1 MTEYDILYE
10 QYGKGLP
17 LTAEDEAALR
27 QAREELERLKG
38 DPGMVPCEDGF
49 VSRQGEFVLD
59 PVTRQYISIA
69 TRLADR
75 QLRELPAMPEDRET
89 VIRFPGIDPVDSFSV
104 IDMKFAQRVEAVK
117 AALQS
122 RTPEVSRYG
131 WGLVHDLERP
141 NEKTRTA
148 MRRAAEE
155 HRTMTRGSK
164 LCHSAAGRR
173 IMHQRAR
180 ELETC
185 AAVADYDMML
195 QGAEYAAGLRTG
207 PVPGEIKDFYHN
219 VLGEGLAL
227 GLVTQAETACPPVE
241 CFYVKFENLDN
252 KLLHQ
257 AQANPRNWGK
267 TEEEIRDFA
276 DKIDEDTVLQTISP
290 YAKAAADRVLDP
302 AFAHQEKASGGAISR
317 ADLIIIDGKTIRE
330 KMFED
335 YNASHLDTDGFD
347 AFFRKNV
354 RQATGEYVA
363 AGLMAGKRVEAFVPD
378 RRGRIPVQPS
388 QILPAADGYK
398 PSPLKPE
405 RFNAW
410 QRFFSRHGFYQEK
423 VERQAEYDRMMAARG
438 RVRLTNAAHQ
448 WELAGG
454 SPEER
459 RELFFGTL
467 LRENSG
473 KLGFDSPFGPDSS
486 SLENIAVSSMLFRG
500 YSLEEIFDPNAHRQE
515 KEETGREVCEW
526 LKKGDMKRV
535 GEALVNG
542 LVHLRDE
549 IDRRTADLDM
559 ADETQMLSGD
569 QRFTALAS
577 RLAASIGKQTAQEC
591 CKRECHAAMDR
602 YLQDR
607 NWKRSGQDYL
617 EELRDGVDTVA
628 AYFNTAQKAMAGR
641 AELAGG
647 LAVHDRAKG
656 RILAQ
661 MGYEVAKAGFGDPKD
676 GAPKEKTCE
685 RFTRVNPLYTPF
697 SSFGF
702 EEKYRD
708 FIAGAGE
715 PQVCKAVGEGFMRGR
730 FQERIRVKEV
740 GTCDYAVEVAPPT
753 RKDDLELR
761 STKELEAAKVGPQK
775 RAVRQNK
782 PPQMGGGLR

>member
-1 MTEYDILYE
+1 MTEYDLLYE
-10 QYGKGLP
+10 QYGKSFP
-17 LTAEDEAALR
+17 LTAEDEATLR

-38 DPGMVPCEDGF
+38 DPGMTPREDGF
-49 VSRQGEFVLD
+49 VSREGVFTLD
-59 PVTRQYISIA
+59 PETRQYISIA

-75 QLRELPAMPEDRET
+75 QLRELPAMPEDREAAA
-89 VIRFPGIDPVDSFSV
+89 RFPEVDPVGSFSI
-104 IDMKFAQRVEAVK
+104 IDLKFAQRIEAVQ

-122 RTPEVSRYG
+122 RAPEVSRYG
-131 WGLVHDLERP
+131 WGLVQDLAQP
-141 NEKTRTA
+141 DGKVQTA

-173 IMHQRAR
+173 IMHQRAK

-185 AAVADYDMML
+185 AAVVDYDKML

-207 PVPGEIKDFYHN
+207 PVPGEVRDFYQN
-219 VLGEGLAL
+219 VLGKRLDAELIVRAELASPPADGL
-227 GLVTQAETACPPVE
+227 
-241 CFYVKFENLDN
+241 YVKFEDLDN

-267 TEEEIRDFA
+267 TERELREYADAIEE
-276 DKIDEDTVLQTISP
+276 DKVLEAISP
-290 YAKAAADRVLDP
+290 YARAAADRVGDP
-302 AFAHQEKASGGAISR
+302 AFAYQERASGGAISR
-317 ADLIIIDGKTIRE
+317 ADLIIIDGKTVRE

-335 YNASHLDTDGFD
+335 YNASHRDVGGFD
-347 AFFRKNV
+347 AFFRENV
-354 RQATGEYVA
+354 RQATDEYVA

-378 RRGRIPVQPS
+378 GRGRIPAQPS
-388 QILPAADGYK
+388 QILPAADGYS

-410 QRFFSRHGFYQEK
+410 QRFFSRHGFYREK
-423 VERQAEYDRMMAARG
+423 VERQAEYDRMMAARE

-454 SPEER
+454 TLEER
-459 RELFFGTL
+459 KELFFGAH
-467 LRENSG
+467 LRENGG
-473 KLGFDSPFGPDSS
+473 KLGFNSPFGPDGSA
-486 SLENIAVSSMLFRG
+486 LENLAVSTMLFRG

-515 KEETGREVCEW
+515 KEETGREVCQW

-535 GEALVNG
+535 GEVLVNG

-549 IDRRTADLDM
+549 LDRRTAGLDM
-559 ADETQMLSGD
+559 ADEGQMLSGD

-577 RLAASIGKQTAQEC
+577 RLAVSIGRQAGQEC
-591 CKRECHAAMDR
+591 CKRECLAAMDR

-607 NWKRSGQDYL
+607 NWNWQGKDYL
-617 EELRDGVDTVA
+617 DMLRGGVGAVA

-647 LAVHDRAKG
+647 LAVYGRARD
-656 RILAQ
+656 RILDQ
-661 MGYEVAKAGFGDPKD
+661 MGYEVAKAGFGDPRD
-676 GAPKEKTCE
+676 GSPKEKTCE
-685 RFTRVNPLYTPF
+685 RFTRTSPLHTPF

-708 FIAGAGE
+708 FMAAAGE
-715 PQVCKAVGEGFMRGR
+715 PQTCKAVGEGFMQGR
-730 FQERIRVKEV
+730 LQERISVKEV
-740 GTCDYAVEVAPPT
+740 GAYDYAVEVAPPT
-753 RKDDLELR
+753 EKGDLELR
-761 STKELEAAKVGPQK
+761 SAEELKAAKHVSQK
-775 RAVRQNK
+775 QAVKQSK
-782 PPQMGGGLR
+782 PPQLSGPR